1 MRWFALVAALL
12 AAAAPSI
19 SFAQQE
25 QTVVNRVLG
34 TVPVEE
40 FEETVFT
47 IGTVPVTPGP

>member
-1 MRWFALVAALL
+1 MASTTTAGPALTIAT
-12 AAAAPSI
+12 AP
-19 SFAQQE
+19 A
-25 QTVVNRVLG
+25 TVPDLDPDLTIG